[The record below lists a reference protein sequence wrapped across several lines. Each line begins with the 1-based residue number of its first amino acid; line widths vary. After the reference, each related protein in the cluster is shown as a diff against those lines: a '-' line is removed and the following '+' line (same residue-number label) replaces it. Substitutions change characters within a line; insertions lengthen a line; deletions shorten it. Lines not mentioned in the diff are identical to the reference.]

1 MDFVSIGL
9 SAILSAGLFVVL
21 EFTVILP
28 LFRRIVV
35 KACDDLVKLQLIPT
49 VNGYIDTKLTDLT
62 ANLTKSIWQ
71 KIRAMMGGKQ
81 KGINS
86 LMAQLQDPEFDIEDL
101 DLDGYQPSTI
111 DKILTI
117 AENLSPILQSP
128 LFSQRRN
135 ENGKEKEILDKEDKD
150 KDGVQSSTAQAFKQA
165 QLSERLG

>member
-1 MDFVSIGL
+1 MFMDFVSIGL

-62 ANLTKSIWQ
+62 ANLTKSLWQ

-86 LMAQLQDPEFDIEDL
+86 LMQQLQDPEFDIEDI

-128 LFSQRRN
+128 LISQRRN
-135 ENGKEKEILDKEDKD
+135 ENGKEKEIVHKD
-150 KDGVQSSTAQAFKQA
+150 ENSIQGGTQETPFKQT
-165 QLSERLG
+165 QFSERLG

>member
-35 KACDDLVKLQLIPT
+35 KACDDLVTLQLIPT

-62 ANLTKSIWQ
+62 TNLTKSLWQ

-128 LFSQRRN
+128 LISQRRN
-135 ENGKEKEILDKEDKD
+135 ENGKEKEIVSKD
-150 KDGVQSSTAQAFKQA
+150 ENKNGVQDSPTQAFRPS
-165 QLSERLG
+165 QLNERIG